1 MKLPA
6 HVLLQLAD
14 QERAPIGLQAGGTA
28 RWTMVQAGSGATN
41 QAKIMRNALSVA
53 LYRGQNQHFDQCW
66 PSLCRDFQRNT
77 YRVVDLAPLDQA
89 LLLKRLALNRWFADE
104 LTKHPMMKWAKS
116 QNIFVDAIALA
127 QHYGIP
133 TAYIDV
139 SESFQIAAF
148 FATCRFVQETASWE
162 PMTTGEGVIYHVHF
176 NAIDERISPICYQ
189 PFPRP
194 LRQWAWTV
202 ELRLGENFLHTPKLQ
217 GFRFDH
223 DAKVGEEMLRRFDG
237 GSKLLPPD
245 PSARLASAMCFA
257 TEIPSIYIDEVEAWM
272 ASDPNGLPAHEVKNI
287 RTTLKNKLG
296 IGLSNTSAVSYTLD
310 ELNIAERE
318 CTKFTHGFFDD
329 VGFRAT
335 LPTK

>member
-14 QERAPIGLQAGGTA
+14 QERVPIGPESGGTP
-28 RWTMVQAGSGATN
+28 RWTMVQAGDGSTN
-41 QAKIMRNALSVA
+41 QAKLMRNALSVP
-53 LYRGQNQHFDQCW
+53 LYRGQNKHFDPCW
-66 PSLCRDFQRNT
+66 ASLCRDFQRNT
-77 YRVVDLAPLDQA
+77 YRVVDLDPIDRAR
-89 LLLKRLALNRWFADE
+89 LLKGLALNLWFADE
-104 LTKHPMMKWAKS
+104 LSKHPMMKWAKS
-116 QNIFVDAIALA
+116 KSIVVDAIALA

-133 TAYIDV
+133 TAYVDL

-148 FATCRFVQETASWE
+148 FATCRFVKETASWE
-162 PMTTGEGVIYHVHF
+162 PMTSGEGAMYHVHF

-194 LRQWAWTV
+194 SRQWAWTV
-202 ELRLGENFLHTPKLQ
+202 ELRLGENFLQLPKLY

-245 PSARLASAMCFA
+245 PTARLASAMCSA
-257 TEIPSIYIDEVEAWM
+257 LEIPSIYIEEVEAWL
-272 ASDPNGLPAHEVKNI
+272 AGDPYGLPAQEAKNI
-287 RTTLKNKLG
+287 RETLKNKLG
-296 IGLSNTSAVSYTLD
+296 IDLSNTSAVSYTQD
-310 ELNIAERE
+310 EMNIAERE
-318 CTKFTHGFFDD
+318 CIKFTHGFFDD

-335 LPTK
+335 LP